1 MKRINSR
8 VTVLGILGMCFMLL
22 AGCSS
27 APSLPSAMSG
37 EGAKLA
43 PSDQYLIGPGDTLG
57 IFVWRNPELSMS
69 VAVRPD
75 GRVSI
80 PLVEDMTAVG
90 KTPTGLA
97 RELEDKLR
105 PYIKDPI
112 VTIIPSGFVGPYTQ
126 QVRVIGE
133 AASPKALPYRSGMTA
148 LDVMIAVGGLTKYA
162 AGDRS
167 VVVRT
172 VNGKEE
178 SYRVHLSSLIR
189 DGEVDENVFLAP
201 GDILIIPQ
209 SYF

>member
-1 MKRINSR
+1 MRRILR
-8 VTVLGILGMCFMLL
+8 LAAFCTLVMLL

-27 APSLPSAMSG
+27 APTLPSAESG
-37 EGAKLA
+37 EQAKLA
-43 PSDQYLIGPGDTLG
+43 PSDQYLIGPGDNLG

-69 VAVRPD
+69 VTVRPD

-112 VTIIPSGFVGPYTQ
+112 VTIIPSGFVGPFTQ

-133 AASPKALPYRSGMTA
+133 AASPKAIPYRSGMTA

-167 VVVRT
+167 VIVRV
-172 VNGKEE
+172 VNGKDE

-189 DGEVDENVFLAP
+189 DGDVAENVFMQP

>member
-1 MKRINSR
+1 MRTILR
-8 VTVLGILGMCFMLL
+8 RAALGALVMLL
-22 AGCSS
+22 AACSS
-27 APSLPSAMSG
+27 TSTLPSAASG
-37 EGAKLA
+37 QEAA
-43 PSDQYLIGPGDTLG
+43 VSPSDQYLIGAGDSLG
-57 IFVWRNPELSMS
+57 IFVWRNPELSMT
-69 VAVRPD
+69 ATVRPD

-80 PLVEDMTAVG
+80 PLVEDVPAVG
-90 KTPTGLA
+90 KTPTVLA
-97 RELEDKLR
+97 RELENKLR

-112 VTIIPSGFVGPYTQ
+112 VTIIPAGFVGPFTT

-167 VVVRT
+167 VLVRR

-178 SYRVHLSSLIR
+178 THRVHLSSLIR
-189 DGEVDENVFLAP
+189 DGDVEENVLMQP

>member
-1 MKRINSR
+1 VRRMISR
-8 VTVLGILGMCFMLL
+8 LTVLGVLVVLL

-27 APSLPSAMSG
+27 APTLPSASSG

-43 PSDQYLIGPGDTLG
+43 PSDQYLIGAGDTLG
-57 IFVWRNPELSMS
+57 IFVWRNPELSEA
-69 VAVRPD
+69 VTVRPD

-80 PLVEDMTAVG
+80 PLVEDVTAVG

-97 RELEDKLR
+97 REFEDKLR

-112 VTIIPSGFVGPYTQ
+112 VTIIPSGFVGPFTQ

-133 AASPKALPYRSGMTA
+133 ASSPKAIPYRTGMTA

-178 SYRVHLSSLIR
+178 TYRVHLSSLIR
-189 DGEVDENVFLAP
+189 DGEVDQNVFMAP

-209 SYF
+209 AYF

>member
-1 MKRINSR
+1 MRRMISHLAA
-8 VTVLGILGMCFMLL
+8 LGTLVMLL

-27 APSLPSAMSG
+27 PPTLPSASSG
-37 EGAKLA
+37 ETAKLA
-43 PSDQYLIGPGDTLG
+43 PSDQYLIGAGDNLG
-57 IFVWRNPELSMS
+57 IFVWRNPELSTS
-69 VAVRPD
+69 VTVRPD
-75 GRVSI
+75 GRLSI
-80 PLVEDMTAVG
+80 PLVEDVTAIG

-112 VTIIPSGFVGPYTQ
+112 VTIIPSGFVGPFTQ

-133 AASPKALPYRSGMTA
+133 AASPKAIPYRSGMTA

-178 SYRVHLSSLIR
+178 TYRVHLTSLIR
-189 DGEVDENVFLAP
+189 DGEVDENVFMQP

-209 SYF
+209 SYY